1 MGRFSVL
8 RRNATA
14 TGLSPI
20 FQFNKTIQPKARPIC
35 AWFLISDFATF
46 HRHTAC
52 RRMGTHGRPVYTDAL
67 ILCLFSCRVIY
78 SSTRVLD
85 YQDILTKSTTLQ
97 DPHLQVSSDCTTA
110 LRHKF
115 LHRSSHYWML
125 VKISRSFLRRILSS
139 KVEAQSTF
147 IIFKGCRLCNLHHTT
162 PSPIGVVIISR
173 PRLVAVR

>member
-46 HRHTAC
+46 NRHTAC

-85 YQDILTKSTTLQ
+85 YQDILTNSTTLQ

-115 LHRSSHYWML
+115 LQHSTTYLDAS
-125 VKISRSFLRRILSS
+125 KDQPKLSP
-139 KVEAQSTF
+139 AHP
-147 IIFKGCRLCNLHHTT
+147 IFKGWSLINLHHLQ
-162 PSPIGVVIISR
+162 R
-173 PRLVAVR
+173 